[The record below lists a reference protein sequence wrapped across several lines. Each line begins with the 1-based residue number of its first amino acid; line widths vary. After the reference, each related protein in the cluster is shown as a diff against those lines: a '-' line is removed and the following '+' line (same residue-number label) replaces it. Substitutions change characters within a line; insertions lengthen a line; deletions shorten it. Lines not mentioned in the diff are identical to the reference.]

1 MSTNH
6 TRYSKTVD
14 EATQIIIKP
23 YITEKTF
30 NLIEKENKL
39 TFIVSEKATK
49 NQISE
54 AMRILYE
61 SEADDINITRTI
73 KGKKAHIK
81 LITAGGARDLAT
93 KLGLV

>member
-1 MSTNH
+1 MSTND
-6 TRYSKTVD
+6 RPYSMTVD
-14 EATQIIIKP
+14 EASQIIIKP

-39 TFIVSEKATK
+39 TFIVAEKATK
-49 NQISE
+49 NQIAE

-61 SEADDINITRTI
+61 SEADDINSTRTI
-73 KGKKAHIK
+73 KGKKAYIK
-81 LITAGGARDLAT
+81 LIAEGGARELGT